1 MSDPSARQAQ
11 LRARVIELAR
21 AQDPYAHIF
30 AGKDFRRDYVAAR
43 TVAWSMLFK
52 DMRDTTSR
60 VLEIG
65 SKEGRSAVFWLEFF
79 AGAHLTCVD
88 LFREDDAERFD
99 RNLSAYGTRLRKIV
113 GTSIRALG
121 ILREENAVFDFIYVD
136 GSHRRDDVMIDCLG
150 AWRLLRDG
158 GVMLMD
164 DYTWM
169 PDNPDAERVAPA
181 VDTFLAWHDDAE
193 VILRSHQVA
202 VRKRSA

>member
-1 MSDPSARQAQ
+1 
-11 LRARVIELAR
+11 
-21 AQDPYAHIF
+21 
-30 AGKDFRRDYVAAR
+30 VAAR
-43 TVAWSMLFK
+43 AIAWGMLLK

-65 SKEGRSAVFWLEFF
+65 SQEGRSAIFWLEFF

-88 LFREDDAERFD
+88 LFREQFAERFD
-99 RNLSAYGTRLRKIV
+99 RNLASYGARLRKIK
-113 GTSIRALG
+113 GTSIKALG

-150 AWRLLRDG
+150 AWRLLREG

-169 PDNPDAERVAPA
+169 PDNPEAERVAPA
-181 VDTFLAWHDDAE
+181 VDTFLAWHGDAE
-193 VILRSHQVA
+193 VILKGEQVA

>member
-52 DMRDTTSR
+52 DMRETTSR

>member
-1 MSDPSARQAQ
+1 MSDPSGRLAQ
-11 LRARVIELAR
+11 LRARVVELAR

-43 TVAWSMLFK
+43 TVAWSLLFE

-99 RNLSAYGTRLRKIV
+99 RNLAAYGARLRKMV
-113 GTSIRALG
+113 GSSIRALG

-136 GSHRRDDVMIDCLG
+136 GSHQRDDVMIDCLG

-169 PDNPDAERVAPA
+169 PDNPEAERVAPA
-181 VDTFLAWHDDAE
+181 VDTFLAWHADAE
-193 VILRSHQVA
+193 VILKSHQVA
-202 VRKRSA
+202 VRKRPA

>member
-11 LRARVIELAR
+11 LRARIVELAK
-21 AQDPYAHIF
+21 AQDPYAHIY
-30 AGKDFRRDYVAAR
+30 AGKEFRRDYVAAR
-43 TVAWSMLFK
+43 TVAWSMLF
-52 DMRDTTSR
+52 RDIRETTSR

-65 SKEGRSAVFWLEFF
+65 SKEGRSALFWLEFF
-79 AGAHLTCVD
+79 AGCHLTCVD
-88 LFREDDAERFD
+88 LFRADDAGRFD
-99 RNLSAYGTRLRKIV
+99 RNLAAYGTRLRKMV
-113 GTSIRALG
+113 GPSIKALG

-136 GSHRRDDVMIDCLG
+136 GSHQRDDVMIDCLG

-169 PDNPDAERVAPA
+169 PDNPDSMRVAPA
-181 VDTFLAWHDDAE
+181 VDAFLAWHDDAE
-193 VILRSHQVA
+193 LILKSHQVA

>member
-1 MSDPSARQAQ
+1 MSDPSARLTQ

-21 AQDPYAHIF
+21 AQDPYARIF

-43 TVAWSMLFK
+43 TVAWSMLFE

-79 AGAHLTCVD
+79 AGADLTCVD
-88 LFREDDAERFD
+88 LFDEEYTDRFD
-99 RNLSAYGTRLRKIV
+99 RNLAAYGTRLRKIA
-113 GTSIRALG
+113 GTSIKALG
-121 ILREENAVFDFIYVD
+121 TLREEKAVFDFIYVD
-136 GSHRRDDVMIDCLG
+136 GSHQRDDVMIDCLG

-169 PDNPDAERVAPA
+169 PDNPEAQRVAPA
-181 VDTFLAWHDDAE
+181 VDTFLAWHPDAE
-193 VILRSHQVA
+193 VILKSHQVA
-202 VRKRSA
+202 VRKRPV